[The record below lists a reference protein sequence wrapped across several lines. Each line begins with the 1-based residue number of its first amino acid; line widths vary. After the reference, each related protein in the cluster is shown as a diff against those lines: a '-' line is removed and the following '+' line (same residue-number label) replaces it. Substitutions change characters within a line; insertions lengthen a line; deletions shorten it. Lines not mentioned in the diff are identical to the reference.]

1 MMQREEIE
9 KNNLLFWQFYS
20 ILWVVFRLIVGKM
33 DDFVA
38 RRTGDKPPLRM
49 VKRKGWEYD
58 DGAD

>member
-1 MMQREEIE
+1 MMRQEEIE

-38 RRTGDKPPLRM
+38 RRTGDTLPLRM